1 MSMRPIFHTVHRKL
15 LAIIL
20 ATTLVAL
27 VVAIGAFVAYNL
39 NMDRQHLISDMTT
52 QSELV
57 GHMTA
62 AALAFDD
69 EQLAVQNLSLLRFRP
84 NVRAAALYSAGG
96 ALFATYAAPS
106 NRDRFP
112 EAPQEESVHTEG
124 PDLIIFKRIVHKG
137 EILGTV
143 YLRVDH
149 GFSSRFADYAGIAG
163 LVILAAMLTAFLLS
177 IRLQK
182 IVTAPLVAIAGI
194 TREVVAQRDYS
205 RRAEKLSDDELGQLV
220 ESFNDMLSQI
230 EKRTHELENSNLE
243 IAREVSERSRAQHEI
258 MRLNSQLE
266 VRVRERTAQLET
278 INSELVRAKESA
290 DKANQAKSAFLS
302 NMSHELRT
310 PLNAILGFTQLL
322 TSRSRTITPEKIS
335 EFSGHILNAGKHLLE
350 LITEVLDLSKI
361 ESGTLTVNLAP
372 VALDDVMLECRE
384 MMEPLAKKRGVTMN
398 YPRDIPMLVI
408 GDRTRLR
415 QILLNLFSN
424 AIKYNRTAGSVT
436 VNCIS
441 IDAER
446 VRITVEDTGAGLEA
460 AQIAQLFQPFNRL
473 GQERGPEEGTG
484 IGLVLTKRLV
494 ELMGGEIGVTSI
506 AGSGSVFWVDM
517 KRAVV
522 ASQFTPRS
530 GKPGGSGQPIAQLG
544 APLRTILYVEDNP
557 ANLKLVE
564 EIITFRPDLRLL
576 TATNGYQGVELA
588 RRLRPDVIL
597 MDMNLPD
604 IAGSEALKL
613 LQKDPLTRDI
623 PVIALTANAMPGD
636 IADSIAAG
644 FYQYLTKP
652 IDIEEFFKATDG
664 ALAITYESFRSN
676 K

>member
-1 MSMRPIFHTVHRKL
+1 MNMRPIFHTVHRKL

-27 VVAIGAFVAYNL
+27 MVAIGAFVAYNL
-39 NMDRQHLISDMTT
+39 NMDHEHQISDMTT
-52 QSELV
+52 QSELL

-96 ALFATYAAPS
+96 GLFATYAAPS

-112 EAPQEESVHTEG
+112 ESPQEESVHTDG

-137 EILGTV
+137 EFLGTV
-143 YLRVDH
+143 YLRVDQ
-149 GFSSRFADYAGIAG
+149 GFSSSVADYAGIAC

-194 TREVVAQRDYS
+194 AREVVAQRDYS

-230 EKRTHELENSNLE
+230 EKRTRELENSNLE

-266 VRVRERTAQLET
+266 VRVHERTAQLET

-322 TSRSRTITPEKIS
+322 ASRSRTIAPEKIS
-335 EFSGHILNAGKHLLE
+335 EFTGHILNAGKHLLE

-415 QILLNLFSN
+415 QILLNLLSN
-424 AIKYNRTAGSVT
+424 AVKYNRAAGSVT

-441 IDAER
+441 IGAER
-446 VRITVEDTGAGLEA
+446 VRITIEDTGAGLEA

-494 ELMGGEIGVTSI
+494 ELMGGEIGVTSTT
-506 AGSGSVFWVDM
+506 GSGSVFWVDM
-517 KRAVV
+517 KRAV
-522 ASQFTPRS
+522 ASHFTPRI
-530 GKPGGSGQPIAQLG
+530 GKPGWSGQPTAERG

-576 TATNGYQGVELA
+576 SATDGYQGVELA
-588 RRLRPDVIL
+588 RRFRPDVIL

-613 LQKDPLTRDI
+613 LQEDTFTRDI
-623 PVIALTANAMPGD
+623 PVIALTANAMPSD

-664 ALAITYESFRSN
+664 ALAVTHESFRSN

>member
-1 MSMRPIFHTVHRKL
+1 
-15 LAIIL
+15 
-20 ATTLVAL
+20 
-27 VVAIGAFVAYNL
+27 
-39 NMDRQHLISDMTT
+39 
-52 QSELV
+52 
-57 GHMTA
+57 
-62 AALAFDD
+62 
-69 EQLAVQNLSLLRFRP
+69 
-84 NVRAAALYSAGG
+84 
-96 ALFATYAAPS
+96 
-106 NRDRFP
+106 
-112 EAPQEESVHTEG
+112 
-124 PDLIIFKRIVHKG
+124 
-137 EILGTV
+137 
-143 YLRVDH
+143 
-149 GFSSRFADYAGIAG
+149 
-163 LVILAAMLTAFLLS
+163 MLTAFLLS

-194 TREVVAQRDYS
+194 AREVVAQRDYS

-230 EKRTHELENSNLE
+230 EKRTRELENSNLE

-266 VRVRERTAQLET
+266 VRVHERTAQLET

-322 TSRSRTITPEKIS
+322 ASRSRTIAPEKIS
-335 EFSGHILNAGKHLLE
+335 EFTGHILNAGKHLLE

-415 QILLNLFSN
+415 QILLNLLSN
-424 AIKYNRTAGSVT
+424 AVKYNRTAGSVT

-441 IDAER
+441 IGAER
-446 VRITVEDTGAGLEA
+446 VRITIEDTGAGLEA

-494 ELMGGEIGVTSI
+494 ELMGGEIGVTSTV
-506 AGSGSVFWVDM
+506 GSGSVFWVDM
-517 KRAVV
+517 KRAV
-522 ASQFTPRS
+522 ASHFTPRI
-530 GKPGGSGQPIAQLG
+530 GKPGWSGQPTAEHG

-564 EIITFRPDLRLL
+564 EIITFRHDLRLL
-576 TATNGYQGVELA
+576 TATYGYQGVELA
-588 RRLRPDVIL
+588 RRFRPDVIL

-613 LQKDPLTRDI
+613 LQKDTLTRDI
-623 PVIALTANAMPGD
+623 PVIALTANAMPSD
-636 IADSIAAG
+636 IANSIAAG

-664 ALAITYESFRSN
+664 ALAVTHESFHSN